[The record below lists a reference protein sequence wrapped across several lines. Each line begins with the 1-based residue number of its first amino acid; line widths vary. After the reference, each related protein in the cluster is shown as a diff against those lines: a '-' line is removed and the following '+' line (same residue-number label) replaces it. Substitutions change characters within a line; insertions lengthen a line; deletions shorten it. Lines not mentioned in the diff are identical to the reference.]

1 MDHYIVIE
9 SFPAYQHFV
18 VHTFEASN
26 SSQVIWEMLK
36 IEKRYLEL
44 SNDLLEAGKFV
55 TVFKDEEEIIMHDE
69 LKNQVII
76 SCYGQVRSGFIDIW
90 NYMKR

>member
-9 SFPAYQHFV
+9 SCPSYQHFV
-18 VHTFEASN
+18 IHTFEASN
-26 SSQVIWEMLK
+26 SSQVRWEMLK

-44 SNDLLEAGKFV
+44 SDDLLETGKFV
-55 TVFKDEEEIIMHDE
+55 TVFKDDEEIIMRDE

-90 NYMKR
+90 NYMNR